1 MGPESEG
8 FCMAVALGEGITL
21 FFGNAAPQKE
31 VERPRPLWLGR
42 LLSLG
47 MKEDF
52 STGKEDS

>member
-1 MGPESEG
+1 MGPESAV
-8 FCMAVALGEGITL
+8 FCMAIALGEGITL

-31 VERPRPLWLGR
+31 VERPRPLWVGR

-52 STGKEDS
+52 STGKEGS